1 MECPGDK
8 EDCNGGECLSEDRYR
23 RDEWGKT
30 IKKKGGREGKY
41 LEHLDVGYTKVE
53 IGSVAQDEACTE
65 EEANGKNRANKHV
78 L

>member
-1 MECPGDK
+1 MGKDDK
-8 EDCNGGECLSEDRYR
+8 KEGG
-23 RDEWGKT
+23 
-30 IKKKGGREGKY
+30 EGKY